1 MSKSSTTNQAASV
14 DLTSVITKAATGTGA
29 AVAAV
34 GGLTLTEWMG
44 VIGVLIALAGAVGNW
59 WHNRKVQQL
68 AEREDQRKAE
78 EHELRIAEYRL
89 RIEAIKNGD
98 ADRRRRSIPV
108 DFDRRRGGGG
118 DGHG

>member
-1 MSKSSTTNQAASV
+1 MTRTTENPPI
-14 DLTSVITKAATGTGA
+14 DITSVITKAATGTGA

-59 WHNRKVQQL
+59 WHNRKVRQL
-68 AEREDQRKAE
+68 ADREDQRKAE

-89 RIEAIKNGD
+89 RIKAVKNGE

-108 DFDRRRGGGG
+108 DFDRRGGGGG

>member
-1 MSKSSTTNQAASV
+1 MTRTTEASI
-14 DLTSVITKAATGTGA
+14 DTTSVVAKTITGTGA
-29 AVAAV
+29 AIAAV

-59 WHNRKVQQL
+59 WHNRKVRQL
-68 AEREDQRKAE
+68 AEREDRRKQE

-89 RIEAIKNGD
+89 RIEAVKNGE

-108 DFDRRRGGGG
+108 DFDRRRG